1 MAAPAMVSPGSIFPP
16 GRVQRPLGLRTRRMC
31 RSCSQ
36 MTVARTFMD
45 YLTAGCHKTVI
56 KMQYSDRNPQ
66 TCLLQGL
73 ESTGRLKVQWN
84 AGILTR
90 RLVGTSVKVGCK
102 VAKWTLDYHCRNGG
116 D

>member
-1 MAAPAMVSPGSIFPP
+1 
-16 GRVQRPLGLRTRRMC
+16 
-31 RSCSQ
+31 
-36 MTVARTFMD
+36 MD
-45 YLTAGCHKTVI
+45 YLTAGCHKTDI

-73 ESTGRLKVQWN
+73 ESTGRLKVQWD

-102 VAKWTLDYHCRNGG
+102 VISGLWTITAEMEVNYERFDADQNAHERL
-116 D
+116 